1 MEFVSLI
8 CNWIFW
14 GSFRHI
20 VLQFLVRSITEGFA
34 MAIKDVFAVNSI
46 FLSICSMNLKQIIAA
61 WKKISEKKSAK
72 YVIVMWC
79 RESLKLFYLY
89 LIPKFDIES
98 KIDMEVLMMIVVE
111 NAIWLPRLPPVLF
124 ESDARMINDSMVIRI
139 DHHGRKRNC
148 KTKYVLLKYN
158 EFGILTYSNEL
169 WIRTWEK

>member
-61 WKKISEKKSAK
+61 WKKKSAK